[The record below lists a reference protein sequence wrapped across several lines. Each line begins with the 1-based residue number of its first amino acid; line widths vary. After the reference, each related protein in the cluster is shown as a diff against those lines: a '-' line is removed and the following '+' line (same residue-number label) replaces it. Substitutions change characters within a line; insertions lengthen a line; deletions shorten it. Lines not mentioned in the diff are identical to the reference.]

1 MIRARYL
8 ELYLDRQACMNPAA
22 TGFSQDYGAIEQR
35 VISWSLQ
42 EDDSDAD
49 AQRLAITPLSN
60 RYIYRGTST
69 GRMEV
74 RNPMHLNPR
83 TTTNPWPFE
92 TGTSIQPTQEHIMA
106 NINDTFIINRI
117 EHTELEAHIDH
128 LLAQY
133 SEGTAEGDDI
143 KACFEVKSTLS
154 MRDEET
160 AAKFQER
167 CAFLA
172 ACYAS
177 KSFPPAREELKRHVC
192 SMLTSATRDVLGAYG
207 VYARSANGNGYAV
220 LDTGRAAVFKALEA
234 AVSRRV
240 ETTPDADPSSL
251 IFYRD
256 APPRI
261 WADVDKLDSFMH
273 DKQAHAEE
281 LRLEMALVE
290 TMAVGEDVKQLM
302 RMYLTRAGNNY
313 ANALRYYH
321 TVSMLNVFRNHADNY
336 TALLFYSYKVKD
348 KEVRGLQYSTD
359 DDAFITGFGGH

>member
-1 MIRARYL
+1 
-8 ELYLDRQACMNPAA
+8 MNPAA

-35 VISWSLQ
+35 VLASSLQ
-42 EDDSDAD
+42 QDDSDAD

-92 TGTSIQPTQEHIMA
+92 TRTNIQPTQEYIMA
-106 NINDTFIINRI
+106 NINDIFIINRI
-117 EHTELEAHIDH
+117 EHADLEAHIDH
-128 LLAQY
+128 LLAHY

-143 KACFEVKSTLS
+143 KALFEVQSSLS

-167 CAFLA
+167 RIFLD

-177 KSFPPAREELKRHVC
+177 KSFPPERDTLKRHVRR
-192 SMLTSATRDVLGAYG
+192 MLNAATRDVLGAYG
-207 VYARSANGNGYAV
+207 VYAAYAGGNGYTV
-220 LDTGRAAVFKALEA
+220 LDTGRAAVFRALEA

-251 IFYRD
+251 RFYRD
-256 APPRI
+256 APPQI
-261 WADVDKLDSFMH
+261 WVDVDKLDSFAQA
-273 DKQAHAEE
+273 KQAHAEA
-281 LRLEMALVE
+281 LRRETALVGAL
-290 TMAVGEDVKQLM
+290 AVDEDIKQLM
-302 RMYLTRAGNNY
+302 HMYLTRAGNNY

-321 TVSMLNVFRNHADNY
+321 TVSILNMFRNHADNY

-359 DDAFITGFGGH
+359 DHAFITGFGGH